1 MNSLSPNNN
10 KIARNFTIKADQ
22 RNDFFHSSGYGATQ
36 NSGNI
41 GTASSGLSMAE
52 RRALEEK
59 RQFVQKYGNSKLV
72 GSTLNLRHSQSYD
85 PTSANSAPTSANFS
99 ATSSSPNVTS
109 SATGAAA
116 KTTAGTPAGVGGS
129 GSATSVGGTNNAVG
143 IGVTNNAIGIGGANN
158 AVGIGSTNN
167 GYSPYRTGGGN
178 TQPTSTRGFGARL
191 NPAAAPRPVSSPAR
205 SFTPNIKPTF
215 K

>member
-116 KTTAGTPAGVGGS
+116 KTTAGTPAGVSGS

-158 AVGIGSTNN
+158 

-178 TQPTSTRGFGARL
+178 AQTTSTRGFGARL
-191 NPAAAPRPVSSPAR
+191 NPAATPRPASSPAR

>member
-41 GTASSGLSMAE
+41 GTASSGLSMSE
-52 RRALEEK
+52 RKALEEK

-116 KTTAGTPAGVGGS
+116 KTTAGTPAGVDGS
-129 GSATSVGGTNNAVG
+129 GSATSVGG
-143 IGVTNNAIGIGGANN
+143 ANN
-158 AVGIGSTNN
+158 AVGIGGANN

-178 TQPTSTRGFGARL
+178 AQATSTRGFGARL
-191 NPAAAPRPVSSPAR
+191 NPAAVSRPVSNPTR

>member
-1 MNSLSPNNN
+1 MNLLSPNNN

-52 RRALEEK
+52 RKALEEK

-116 KTTAGTPAGVGGS
+116 KTTAGTPAGVSGS

-143 IGVTNNAIGIGGANN
+143 IGGA
-158 AVGIGSTNN
+158 NN

-178 TQPTSTRGFGARL
+178 AQATSTRGFGARL

>member
-52 RRALEEK
+52 RKALEEK

-85 PTSANSAPTSANFS
+85 PASTNSTTASANFS
-99 ATSSSPNVTS
+99 TTSSSPNVTS
-109 SATGAAA
+109 SATGAAV
-116 KTTAGTPAGVGGS
+116 KTTAGTPAGVDGS
-129 GSATSVGGTNNAVG
+129 GSATSVGG
-143 IGVTNNAIGIGGANN
+143 ANN
-158 AVGIGSTNN
+158 AVGIGGANN

-178 TQPTSTRGFGARL
+178 AQATSTRGFGARL

>member
-99 ATSSSPNVTS
+99 ATSSSSNAAG
-109 SATGAAA
+109 SATGATI
-116 KTTAGTPAGVGGS
+116 KTTAGTPVGIGGS
-129 GSATSVGGTNNAVG
+129 GSATSVGST
-143 IGVTNNAIGIGGANN
+143 NN
-158 AVGIGSTNN
+158 AVGIGSTSN

-178 TQPTSTRGFGARL
+178 AQTTSTRGFGARL
-191 NPAAAPRPVSSPAR
+191 NPAAASRPASSPAR
-205 SFTPNIKPTF
+205 SFPRTLSRRLNKDLP
-215 K
+215 

>member
-41 GTASSGLSMAE
+41 GTTSSGLSMAD
-52 RRALEEK
+52 RKALEEK

-72 GSTLNLRHSQSYD
+72 GSTLNLRHSQAYD
-85 PTSANSAPTSANFS
+85 PASANSTTASANFS
-99 ATSSSPNVTS
+99 TTSNSSNAVGL
-109 SATGAAA
+109 ATGATI
-116 KTTAGTPAGVGGS
+116 KTAAGTPAGVGGS
-129 GSATSVGGTNNAVG
+129 VSATSVGS
-143 IGVTNNAIGIGGANN
+143 ANN
-158 AVGIGSTNN
+158 AVGIGGANN

-178 TQPTSTRGFGARL
+178 AQTTSTRGFGARL
-191 NPAAAPRPVSSPAR
+191 NPAAVSRPVSNPTR

>member
-1 MNSLSPNNN
+1 MNSLSLNNN
-10 KIARNFTIKADQ
+10 KIARNFTMKADQ

-52 RRALEEK
+52 RKALEEK

-85 PTSANSAPTSANFS
+85 PASANSTTASANFS
-99 ATSSSPNVTS
+99 TTSSSPNATS

-116 KTTAGTPAGVGGS
+116 KTTAGTPAGVGS
-129 GSATSVGGTNNAVG
+129 SVPVTSV
-143 IGVTNNAIGIGGANN
+143 GGANN
-158 AVGIGSTNN
+158 AVGIGSANN
-167 GYSPYRTGGGN
+167 VYSPYRTGGSN
-178 TQPTSTRGFGARL
+178 AQTTSTRGFGARL
-191 NPAAAPRPVSSPAR
+191 NPAATSRPASSPAR

>member
-41 GTASSGLSMAE
+41 GTASSDLSMSE

-85 PTSANSAPTSANFS
+85 PASANSAPASANFS
-99 ATSSSPNVTS
+99 TTSSSSNTAG
-109 SATGAAA
+109 SATGATI
-116 KTTAGTPAGVGGS
+116 KTTAGTPAGVSGS

-158 AVGIGSTNN
+158 

-178 TQPTSTRGFGARL
+178 AQTTSTRGFGARL

>member
-41 GTASSGLSMAE
+41 GTASSGLSMSE
-52 RRALEEK
+52 RKALEEK

-85 PTSANSAPTSANFS
+85 PASANSAPASANFS
-99 ATSSSPNVTS
+99 TTSSSSNAAG
-109 SATGAAA
+109 SATGATI
-116 KTTAGTPAGVGGS
+116 KTTAGTPVGIGGS
-129 GSATSVGGTNNAVG
+129 GSATSVGG
-143 IGVTNNAIGIGGANN
+143 ANN
-158 AVGIGSTNN
+158 AVGIGSANN

-178 TQPTSTRGFGARL
+178 AQTTSTRGFGARL
-191 NPAAAPRPVSSPAR
+191 NPAATPRPASSPAR

>member
-41 GTASSGLSMAE
+41 GTASSGLSMSE
-52 RRALEEK
+52 RKALEEK

-85 PTSANSAPTSANFS
+85 PASANSTTASANFS
-99 ATSSSPNVTS
+99 TTSSSPNATS

-116 KTTAGTPAGVGGS
+116 KTTAGTPAGVDGS
-129 GSATSVGGTNNAVG
+129 GSATSV
-143 IGVTNNAIGIGGANN
+143 GGANN
-158 AVGIGSTNN
+158 AVGIGSANN

-178 TQPTSTRGFGARL
+178 AQTTSTRGFGARL
-191 NPAAAPRPVSSPAR
+191 NPAAVSRPVSNPTR

>member
-41 GTASSGLSMAE
+41 GTASSGLSMAD
-52 RRALEEK
+52 RKALEEK

-72 GSTLNLRHSQSYD
+72 GSTLNLRHSHSYD
-85 PTSANSAPTSANFS
+85 PASANSTTASANFS
-99 ATSSSPNVTS
+99 TTSSSPNATS

-116 KTTAGTPAGVGGS
+116 KTTAGTPAGVSGS
-129 GSATSVGGTNNAVG
+129 GSATSV
-143 IGVTNNAIGIGGANN
+143 GGANN
-158 AVGIGSTNN
+158 AVGIGSANN

-178 TQPTSTRGFGARL
+178 AQTTSARGFGARL
-191 NPAAAPRPVSSPAR
+191 NPAAASRPASSPAR

>member
-41 GTASSGLSMAE
+41 GTASSGLSMSE

-109 SATGAAA
+109 SATGAAV
-116 KTTAGTPAGVGGS
+116 KTTAGTQAGVDGS
-129 GSATSVGGTNNAVG
+129 GSATSVGG
-143 IGVTNNAIGIGGANN
+143 ANN
-158 AVGIGSTNN
+158 AVGIGGANN

-178 TQPTSTRGFGARL
+178 AQATSTRGFGARL

>member
-41 GTASSGLSMAE
+41 GTASSGLSMSE
-52 RRALEEK
+52 RKALEEK

-85 PTSANSAPTSANFS
+85 PASANSAPASANFS
-99 ATSSSPNVTS
+99 TTSSSSNAAG
-109 SATGAAA
+109 SATGATI
-116 KTTAGTPAGVGGS
+116 KTTAGTPAGVDGS
-129 GSATSVGGTNNAVG
+129 GSATSVGSA
-143 IGVTNNAIGIGGANN
+143 
-158 AVGIGSTNN
+158 NN

-178 TQPTSTRGFGARL
+178 TQATSTRGFGARL
-191 NPAAAPRPVSSPAR
+191 NPAAAPRPASSPAR

>member
-52 RRALEEK
+52 RKALEEK

-85 PTSANSAPTSANFS
+85 PASANSAPASANFS
-99 ATSSSPNVTS
+99 TTSSSPNATS
-109 SATGAAA
+109 SATGAAV
-116 KTTAGTPAGVGGS
+116 KTTAGTPAGVGS
-129 GSATSVGGTNNAVG
+129 SVSATSVGS
-143 IGVTNNAIGIGGANN
+143 ANN
-158 AVGIGSTNN
+158 AVGIGGANN

-178 TQPTSTRGFGARL
+178 AQTTSTRGFGARL

>member
-41 GTASSGLSMAE
+41 GTASSGLSMSE
-52 RRALEEK
+52 RKALEEK

-85 PTSANSAPTSANFS
+85 PASANSAPASANFS
-99 ATSSSPNVTS
+99 TTSSSSNAAG
-109 SATGAAA
+109 SATGATI
-116 KTTAGTPAGVGGS
+116 KTTAGTPVGIGGS
-129 GSATSVGGTNNAVG
+129 GSATSVGG
-143 IGVTNNAIGIGGANN
+143 ANN
-158 AVGIGSTNN
+158 AVGIGSANN

-178 TQPTSTRGFGARL
+178 AQPTSTRGFGVRL

>member
-1 MNSLSPNNN
+1 MNLLSSNNN

-52 RRALEEK
+52 RKALEEK

-72 GSTLNLRHSQSYD
+72 GSTLNLRHSQAYD
-85 PTSANSAPTSANFS
+85 PASANSAPASANFS
-99 ATSSSPNVTS
+99 ATSSSPNATS
-109 SATGAAA
+109 SATGAAE
-116 KTTAGTPAGVGGS
+116 TTASTPAGVSGS
-129 GSATSVGGTNNAVG
+129 GSATSVGG
-143 IGVTNNAIGIGGANN
+143 ANN
-158 AVGIGSTNN
+158 AVGIVSANN

-178 TQPTSTRGFGARL
+178 AQTTSARGFGARL

>member
-41 GTASSGLSMAE
+41 GTASSGLSMAD
-52 RRALEEK
+52 RKALEEK

-72 GSTLNLRHSQSYD
+72 GSTLNLRHSQAYD

-99 ATSSSPNVTS
+99 ATSSSSNAVG
-109 SATGAAA
+109 SATGATIKPA
-116 KTTAGTPAGVGGS
+116 AGTPAGVGGS
-129 GSATSVGGTNNAVG
+129 VPATSVGGANNAVGIGGTNNAVG
-143 IGVTNNAIGIGGANN
+143 IGGA
-158 AVGIGSTNN
+158 NN

-178 TQPTSTRGFGARL
+178 AQTTSTRGFGARL

>member
-85 PTSANSAPTSANFS
+85 PASANSTTASANFS
-99 ATSSSPNVTS
+99 TTSSSPNATS

-116 KTTAGTPAGVGGS
+116 KTTAGTPAGVDGS
-129 GSATSVGGTNNAVG
+129 GSATSV
-143 IGVTNNAIGIGGANN
+143 GGANN
-158 AVGIGSTNN
+158 AVGIGSTSN

-178 TQPTSTRGFGARL
+178 AQTTSTRGFGARL
-191 NPAAAPRPVSSPAR
+191 NPAAASRPASSPAR

>member
-116 KTTAGTPAGVGGS
+116 KTTAGTPAGVSGS
-129 GSATSVGGTNNAVG
+129 GSATSV
-143 IGVTNNAIGIGGANN
+143 GGANN
-158 AVGIGSTNN
+158 AVGIGSANN

-178 TQPTSTRGFGARL
+178 AQTTSTRGFGARL
-191 NPAAAPRPVSSPAR
+191 NPAAVSRPVSNPTR

>member
-1 MNSLSPNNN
+1 MNLLSSNNN

-52 RRALEEK
+52 RKALEEK

-72 GSTLNLRHSQSYD
+72 GSTLNLRHSQAYD
-85 PTSANSAPTSANFS
+85 PASANSAPASANFS
-99 ATSSSPNVTS
+99 ATSSSPNATS

-116 KTTAGTPAGVGGS
+116 KTTASTPAGVSSS
-129 GSATSVGGTNNAVG
+129 GSATSVCN
-143 IGVTNNAIGIGGANN
+143 ANN
-158 AVGIGSTNN
+158 AVGIGGANN

-178 TQPTSTRGFGARL
+178 AQTTSTRGFGARL
-191 NPAAAPRPVSSPAR
+191 NPAAASRPASSPAR

>member
-1 MNSLSPNNN
+1 MNLLSPNNN

-52 RRALEEK
+52 RKALEEK

-72 GSTLNLRHSQSYD
+72 GSTLNLRHSQAYD
-85 PTSANSAPTSANFS
+85 PASANSAPASANFS
-99 ATSSSPNVTS
+99 ATSSSPNATS

-116 KTTAGTPAGVGGS
+116 KTTASTPAGVSSS
-129 GSATSVGGTNNAVG
+129 GSATSVCNANNAVG
-143 IGVTNNAIGIGGANN
+143 VGSANN
-158 AVGIGSTNN
+158 AVGIGSANN

-178 TQPTSTRGFGARL
+178 AQTNSARGFGTRL
-191 NPAAAPRPVSSPAR
+191 NPAATPRPASSPAR

>member
-22 RNDFFHSSGYGATQ
+22 RNDFFHSSGYGVTQ

-41 GTASSGLSMAE
+41 GTASSGLSMSE
-52 RRALEEK
+52 RKALEEK

-85 PTSANSAPTSANFS
+85 PASANSAPASANFS
-99 ATSSSPNVTS
+99 TTSSSSNAAG
-109 SATGAAA
+109 SATGATI
-116 KTTAGTPAGVGGS
+116 KTTAGTPVGIGGS
-129 GSATSVGGTNNAVG
+129 GSATSVGGANNAVGIGGTNNAVG
-143 IGVTNNAIGIGGANN
+143 IGSA
-158 AVGIGSTNN
+158 NN

-178 TQPTSTRGFGARL
+178 AQTTSARGFGARL
-191 NPAAAPRPVSSPAR
+191 NPAAASRPASSPAR

>member
-1 MNSLSPNNN
+1 MNSLSLSNN
-10 KIARNFTIKADQ
+10 KIARNFTMKADQ

-41 GTASSGLSMAE
+41 GTVSSGLSMAE
-52 RRALEEK
+52 RKALEEK

-85 PTSANSAPTSANFS
+85 PASANSTTASANFS
-99 ATSSSPNVTS
+99 TTSSSPNATS

-143 IGVTNNAIGIGGANN
+143 IGSA
-158 AVGIGSTNN
+158 NN

-178 TQPTSTRGFGARL
+178 AQTTSARGFGARL
-191 NPAAAPRPVSSPAR
+191 NPAAASRPASSPAR

>member
-41 GTASSGLSMAE
+41 GTASSGLSMSE
-52 RRALEEK
+52 RKALEEK

-85 PTSANSAPTSANFS
+85 PASANSAPASANFS
-99 ATSSSPNVTS
+99 TTSSSSNAAG
-109 SATGAAA
+109 SATGATI
-116 KTTAGTPAGVGGS
+116 KTTAGTPAGVSGS
-129 GSATSVGGTNNAVG
+129 GSATSVGSTNNAVG
-143 IGVTNNAIGIGGANN
+143 IGGA
-158 AVGIGSTNN
+158 NN
-167 GYSPYRTGGGN
+167 GYSPYRAGGGN
-178 TQPTSTRGFGARL
+178 AQTTSTRGFGARL
-191 NPAAAPRPVSSPAR
+191 NPAVASRPASSPAR

>member
-52 RRALEEK
+52 RKALEEK

-85 PTSANSAPTSANFS
+85 PASTNSASASADFS
-99 ATSSSPNVTS
+99 ATSSSSNTVG
-109 SATGAAA
+109 SATGATI
-116 KTTAGTPAGVGGS
+116 KTAAGTPAGVGGS
-129 GSATSVGGTNNAVG
+129 VPAASVGSTNNAVG

-158 AVGIGSTNN
+158 

-178 TQPTSTRGFGARL
+178 AQTTSTRGFGARL

>member
-1 MNSLSPNNN
+1 MNLLSSNNN

-52 RRALEEK
+52 RKALEEK

-85 PTSANSAPTSANFS
+85 PASANSAPASANFS
-99 ATSSSPNVTS
+99 TTSSSPNATS
-109 SATGAAA
+109 SATGAAV
-116 KTTAGTPAGVGGS
+116 KTTAGTPAGVGS
-129 GSATSVGGTNNAVG
+129 SVSATSVGS
-143 IGVTNNAIGIGGANN
+143 ANN
-158 AVGIGSTNN
+158 AVGIGGANN

-178 TQPTSTRGFGARL
+178 AQTTSTRGFGARL

>member
-22 RNDFFHSSGYGATQ
+22 RNDFFHSSGYGSTQ

-41 GTASSGLSMAE
+41 GTTSSGLSMSE
-52 RRALEEK
+52 RKALEEK

-72 GSTLNLRHSQSYD
+72 GSTLNLRHSQAYD
-85 PTSANSAPTSANFS
+85 SANTNSASASANFS
-99 ATSSSPNVTS
+99 TTSSSPNATS

-129 GSATSVGGTNNAVG
+129 GSATSVGG
-143 IGVTNNAIGIGGANN
+143 ANN
-158 AVGIGSTNN
+158 AVGIGGANN

-178 TQPTSTRGFGARL
+178 AQTASTRGFGARL
-191 NPAAAPRPVSSPAR
+191 NPAAVSRPVSSPAR

>member
-41 GTASSGLSMAE
+41 GTDSSGLSMAD
-52 RRALEEK
+52 RKALEEK

-72 GSTLNLRHSQSYD
+72 GSTLNLRHSQAYD

-99 ATSSSPNVTS
+99 ATSSSSNAVG
-109 SATGAAA
+109 SATGATI
-116 KTTAGTPAGVGGS
+116 KTAAGTPVGVSGS
-129 GSATSVGGTNNAVG
+129 GSATSV
-143 IGVTNNAIGIGGANN
+143 GGANN
-158 AVGIGSTNN
+158 AVGIGSANN

-178 TQPTSTRGFGARL
+178 AQTTSTRGFGARL

>member
-52 RRALEEK
+52 RKALEEK

-85 PTSANSAPTSANFS
+85 PASANSAPASANFS
-99 ATSSSPNVTS
+99 TTSSSPNATS
-109 SATGAAA
+109 SATGSAV

-129 GSATSVGGTNNAVG
+129 GSATSVGSTNNAVG
-143 IGVTNNAIGIGGANN
+143 IGGA
-158 AVGIGSTNN
+158 NN
-167 GYSPYRTGGGN
+167 GYSPYRAGGGN
-178 TQPTSTRGFGARL
+178 AQTTSTRGFGARL
-191 NPAAAPRPVSSPAR
+191 NPAAASRPASSPAR

>member
-41 GTASSGLSMAE
+41 GTASSGLSMSE
-52 RRALEEK
+52 RKALEEK

-116 KTTAGTPAGVGGS
+116 KTTAGTPAGVDGS
-129 GSATSVGGTNNAVG
+129 GSATSVGG
-143 IGVTNNAIGIGGANN
+143 ANN
-158 AVGIGSTNN
+158 AVGIGGANN

-178 TQPTSTRGFGARL
+178 AQATSTRGFGARL

>member
-41 GTASSGLSMAE
+41 GTASSGLSMSE
-52 RRALEEK
+52 RKALEEK

-85 PTSANSAPTSANFS
+85 PASANSAPASANFS
-99 ATSSSPNVTS
+99 TTSNSSNAAG
-109 SATGAAA
+109 SATGATI
-116 KTTAGTPAGVGGS
+116 KTTAGTPVGIGGS
-129 GSATSVGGTNNAVG
+129 GSATSVGGANNAVGIGGTNNAVG
-143 IGVTNNAIGIGGANN
+143 IGSA
-158 AVGIGSTNN
+158 NN

-178 TQPTSTRGFGARL
+178 AQTTSARGFGARL
-191 NPAAAPRPVSSPAR
+191 NPAAASRPASSPAR

>member
-1 MNSLSPNNN
+1 MNLLSPNNN

-52 RRALEEK
+52 RKALEEK

-85 PTSANSAPTSANFS
+85 PASANSTTASANFS
-99 ATSSSPNVTS
+99 TTSSSPNATS

-116 KTTAGTPAGVGGS
+116 KTTAGTPAGVDGS
-129 GSATSVGGTNNAVG
+129 GSATSVGG
-143 IGVTNNAIGIGGANN
+143 ANN
-158 AVGIGSTNN
+158 AVGIGGANN

-178 TQPTSTRGFGARL
+178 AQTTSTRGFGARL

>member
-85 PTSANSAPTSANFS
+85 PASANSAPASANFS
-99 ATSSSPNVTS
+99 TTSSSSNAAG
-109 SATGAAA
+109 SATGATI
-116 KTTAGTPAGVGGS
+116 KTTAGTPAGVSGS

-143 IGVTNNAIGIGGANN
+143 IGSANN
-158 AVGIGSTNN
+158 V
-167 GYSPYRTGGGN
+167 YSPYRTGGSN
-178 TQPTSTRGFGARL
+178 AQATSTRGFGARL
-191 NPAAAPRPVSSPAR
+191 NPAATSRPASSSAR